1 MNPAIA
7 IGNMIFNGDFGFLAI
22 YPIMPFAGSVAALI
36 FYEMV
41 FVKSQEYLEEDDKSS
56 DNLSM
61 DSEQIGGAIDP

>member
-1 MNPAIA
+1 
-7 IGNMIFNGDFGFLAI
+7 
-22 YPIMPFAGSVAALI
+22 MPFAGSVAALI